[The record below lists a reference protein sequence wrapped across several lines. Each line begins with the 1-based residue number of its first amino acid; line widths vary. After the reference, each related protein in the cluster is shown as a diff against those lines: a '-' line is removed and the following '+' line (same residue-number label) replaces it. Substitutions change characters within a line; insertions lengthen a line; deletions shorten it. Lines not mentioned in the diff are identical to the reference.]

1 MTDSKPYLQQLRDV
15 HAALGIAADYL
26 QRCALPVCHEPGQ
39 LAATEPDFYQRP
51 QQLTPTALGAW
62 QAMKQAAADQGV
74 TLFLISA
81 FRSVQYQHD
90 LIAKKL
96 AKGQSIEQILKV
108 NAAPGFSEHHTGRAV
123 DIGTNEATVL
133 AEEFE
138 NTPAYQW
145 LVHNAMDFGFYLS
158 YPRHNRLGIDYEP
171 WHWCFHAS
179 GESLASAIDSANR

>member
-1 MTDSKPYLQQLRDV
+1 MTNSESYLQQLRDV

-26 QRCALPVCHEPGQ
+26 QQCALPVCHEPEQ
-39 LAATEPDFYQRP
+39 LAATEPDFLQRP
-51 QQLTPTALGAW
+51 QQLTPPALAAW
-62 QAMKQAAADQGV
+62 QAMKLAAAQQGI

-96 AKGQSIEQILKV
+96 AKGQSIAQVLKV

-133 AEEFE
+133 VEEFE
-138 NTPAYQW
+138 NTPAFQW
-145 LVHNAMDFGFYLS
+145 LVKNAMDFGFHLS
-158 YPRHNRLGIDYEP
+158 YPRQNSLGIDYEP
-171 WHWCFHAS
+171 WHWCFHGPAES
-179 GESLASAIDSANR
+179 GVSDTRDA

>member
-1 MTDSKPYLQQLRDV
+1 MNDSESYLQQLRDA

-26 QRCALPVCHEPGQ
+26 QQCTLPVCREPEQ
-39 LAATEPDFYQRP
+39 LVATEPDFYQRL
-51 QQLTPTALGAW
+51 QQLTPPAFAAW
-62 QAMKQAAADQGV
+62 QAMKQAAAEQGV

-90 LIAKKL
+90 LIQKKL

-123 DIGTNEATVL
+123 DIGTNETTIL

-138 NTPAYQW
+138 NTPAFQW
-145 LVHNAMDFGFYLS
+145 LVLNAMGFGFHLS
-158 YPRHNRLGIDYEP
+158 YPRHNPAGIDYEP
-171 WHWCFHAS
+171 WHWCFQTP
-179 GESLASAIDSANR
+179 GESFTPASD